1 MDDNGGFSNLLED
14 VRHFVWLATAG
25 VGVLVAREFS
35 AGDKLS
41 RHFSTTVARLI
52 RSIDALGGR
61 SQRVI
66 VVTIHRR
73 AAHWRDE
80 STGRWCGQSRMS
92 VLHDV

>member
-14 VRHFVWLATAG
+14 VRHFVTAG
-25 VGVLVAREFS
+25 VGVVVAREFS

-41 RHFSTTVARLI
+41 RHFSATVARLI

-80 STGRWCGQSRMS
+80 STGRRCGQSRMS
-92 VLHDV
+92 VLHDVQS